1 MYNEPLEQA
10 FHLGRRVAEHVHG
23 IRTSYR
29 DGSAERVRE
38 TLEAIARGDLTLVDT
53 PEESAADMQ
62 APDEIRDQLA
72 AALRVIRNIQ
82 RRTADDL
89 LRSLADRS

>member
-1 MYNEPLEQA
+1 MLNEQLAQA

-23 IRTSYR
+23 IRTNYR
-29 DGSAERVRE
+29 DGSMERVLE

-62 APDEIRDQLA
+62 APEELREQLA
-72 AALRVIRNIQ
+72 AALRVVRTIQ
-82 RRTADDL
+82 RQTAESI
-89 LRSLADRS
+89 LRSQRDLP